1 MIKKKKKNLE
11 EFVNIIPKYKNYLP
25 DNISTSNT
33 YKYTTDSWFD
43 INITECEKKLNTF
56 NYKTKFPKEC
66 INCKKVKMLLS
77 NSQKEIINMWFKS
90 STHMYNKTV
99 DYIKNTFNINKNN
112 KIDRKAYNFIYIR
125 SQLLNEK
132 TNIVN
137 NSQIKNTDKKTK
149 IYTHTLDYTI
159 KQLTTNIKSAIT
171 NLKQGNIKHFK
182 IKKWKYNRPSQTLE
196 IEKEAYSKKNKGLC
210 YNILGNINY
219 EYNNK
224 PFILTDQIKTNVK
237 INYNLILDE
246 YTLLIPEKHK
256 PQEIENKDRN
266 NQGEALIIKSKN
278 MLWHIFRRNIII
290 LDPGLRVF
298 MTGLTENDSV
308 DIAPNINTII
318 REKLYKLNKIKNNKY
333 ISNRVKNKY
342 EKNINRKIYNMVDD
356 AHWKIIKFLTLNFRN
371 VLIGDMINYKKL
383 KIFYNLFKKYKFF
396 SKIYIFSS
404 AKRIVSKNNSILS
417 NESKIACLRSR
428 YYQFKQRLEYKCM
441 LTKTNFR
448 LIDES
453 YTSKVCS
460 NCGSCNDKLGRSKI
474 YNCNNCNKIFDRD
487 FNACRNIF
495 MKSMVC

>member
-132 TNIVN
+132 TNIIN

-266 NQGEALIIKSKN
+266 
-278 MLWHIFRRNIII
+278 III

-318 REKLYKLNKIKNNKY
+318 KEKLYKLNKIKNNKY

-371 VLIGDMINYKKL
+371 VLIGDMINYK
-383 KIFYNLFKKYKFF
+383 N
-396 SKIYIFSS
+396 
-404 AKRIVSKNNSILS
+404 
-417 NESKIACLRSR
+417 
-428 YYQFKQRLEYKCM
+428 
-441 LTKTNFR
+441 
-448 LIDES
+448 
-453 YTSKVCS
+453 
-460 NCGSCNDKLGRSKI
+460 
-474 YNCNNCNKIFDRD
+474 
-487 FNACRNIF
+487 
-495 MKSMVC
+495 